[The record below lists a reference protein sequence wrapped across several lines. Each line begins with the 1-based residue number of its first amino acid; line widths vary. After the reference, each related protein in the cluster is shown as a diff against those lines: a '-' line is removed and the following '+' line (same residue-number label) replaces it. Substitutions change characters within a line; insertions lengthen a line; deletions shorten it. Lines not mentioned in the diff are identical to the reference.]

1 MKLREMLEERNIKQK
16 DIASAIGIYTST
28 MSQYVTGKRE
38 PDIITLV
45 KIADYFG
52 VSVDYL
58 IGHVT
63 AADRSVSP
71 APANVVY
78 VNDKKVALKDDA
90 LKIEFN
96 GISVEIKV
104 REDEQP

>member
-1 MKLREMLEERNIKQK
+1 MKIRYLMEKHNIKQR
-16 DIASAIGIYTST
+16 DICEALGVGQST

-38 PDIITLV
+38 PDIATLIR
-45 KIADYFG
+45 IADYFG

-58 IGHVT
+58 IGHET
-63 AADRSVSP
+63 AAGGSVSP

-96 GISVEIKV
+96 GISVEIKNK
-104 REDEQP
+104 EKL

>member
-1 MKLREMLEERNIKQK
+1 MKIRYLMEKHNIKQR
-16 DIASAIGIYTST
+16 DICEALGVGQST

-58 IGHVT
+58 IGHET
-63 AADRSVSP
+63 AADSYTPP
-71 APANVVY
+71 APGNIVY
-78 VNDKKVALKDDA
+78 INGKKVALKSNV
-90 LKIEFN
+90 LKIDFN
-96 GISVEIKV
+96 DVSVEIKV
-104 REDEQP
+104 REDK

>member
-1 MKLREMLEERNIKQK
+1 MRIIETLKEKNKKQI
-16 DIASAIGIYTST
+16 DLANYLGISKST
-28 MSQYVTGKRE
+28 MSLYASGKRE
-38 PDIITLV
+38 PDIATLIR
-45 KIADYFG
+45 IADYFG

-58 IGHVT
+58 IGHET

-96 GISVEIKV
+96 GISVEIKNK
-104 REDEQP
+104 EES